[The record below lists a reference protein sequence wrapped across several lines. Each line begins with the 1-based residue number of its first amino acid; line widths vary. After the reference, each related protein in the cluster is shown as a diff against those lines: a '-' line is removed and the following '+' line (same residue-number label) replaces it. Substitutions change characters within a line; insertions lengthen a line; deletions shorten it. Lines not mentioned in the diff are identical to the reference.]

1 VHPICVC
8 VHTAEIKKGEELGYF
23 QFGGSSHCVV
33 FRKGVIEHF
42 SAIKGDELLVGQ
54 EFAVAKKVAVHITQS
69 LCAIILYVCEA
80 HVKYT
85 IVCHTV

>member
-1 VHPICVC
+1 MHLICVYIIS
-8 VHTAEIKKGEELGYF
+8 TEIKKGEELGYF

-54 EFAVAKKVAVHITQS
+54 EFAVAKKVAVHAT
-69 LCAIILYVCEA
+69 C
-80 HVKYT
+80 
-85 IVCHTV
+85 